1 MAVIPMYYHYD
12 ECGTPCGAVDLNV
25 CGETQHVDYFHHNR
39 DGVDLVFVSHP
50 AFYENASAIYGGGT
64 MGVTW
69 RGALLSQAAIEAVW
83 HVPCG
88 GFPFGTDNLVRG
100 RRRPSIQSSIFFFLP
115 AVPTRIDPPSPR
127 ARPRRPSSYPPSL
140 SPKPPDP
147 KP

>member
-12 ECGTPCGAVDLNV
+12 ECGTPCGAVDLNI

-50 AFYENASAIYGGGT
+50 AFYENVSAIYGGGT

-100 RRRPSIQSSIFFFLP
+100 RRRPSIVVHLFFSSRG
-115 AVPTRIDPPSPR
+115 ANSD
-127 ARPRRPSSYPPSL
+127 
-140 SPKPPDP
+140 
-147 KP
+147 